1 MSDTRARIIDAL
13 QDVLLDEGPGG
24 ATLEAV
30 AARAGVSKGG
40 LLYHF
45 GTKEALHTGLLDR
58 LKEQGKQDAAVGRA
72 APHDAVAS
80 YLATSS
86 VADDA
91 TTRTL
96 MAALLL
102 VGTRDL
108 GVESAI
114 ATALD
119 EWTDVLADVVGDPV
133 LARLIQLVGD
143 GLYLHAL
150 CGERPR
156 AADRRVIAHLVRTAS
171 GDQDA

>member
-13 QDVLLDEGPGG
+13 QDVLLASGPGG

-45 GTKEALHTGLLDR
+45 GTKEALYTGLLDR
-58 LKEQGKQDAAVGRA
+58 LREQGKQDAAVGRA
-72 APHDAVAS
+72 APEEAVSS
-80 YLATSS
+80 YLATST
-86 VADDA
+86 VAGDSMS
-91 TTRTL
+91 RTL

-108 GVESAI
+108 DVEGAI
-114 ATALD
+114 AAALD

-150 CGERPR
+150 CGEQPR
-156 AADRRVIAHLVRTAS
+156 EADRQVIAHLVQTAS
-171 GDQDA
+171 GRQRP